1 MRLQRAVWKSLS
13 RLFGVYCMH
22 LLLLTNADTCFLYS
36 DPEAGMLGAGQDH
49 KGTDDEWRE
58 ECRALALSARAA
70 RAGGSLSICWAVF
83 RRQGHCPWGKEVLR
97 LPVF

>member
-70 RAGGSLSICWAVF
+70 RAGAAFPFAGLCSEDRDTVHGA
-83 RRQGHCPWGKEVLR
+83 KKY
-97 LPVF
+97 